1 MLVDEY
7 EQFQHDRT
15 DDVVVSQSGSEEPDA
30 EPPADDC
37 KDLTLNSTLSPG
49 DRTSSS
55 RRIQLL
61 RPGFPAMAILI
72 PAFRLRLVNAS
83 N

>member
-7 EQFQHDRT
+7 EQFQHDRI

-37 KDLTLNSTLSPG
+37 KDPHMNSTLSPE
-49 DRTSSS
+49 DRTSARKGYGCSD
-55 RRIQLL
+55 L
-61 RPGFPAMAILI
+61 
-72 PAFRLRLVNAS
+72 AS
-83 N
+83 PQCPC

>member
-37 KDLTLNSTLSPG
+37 KDLPMNSTLSPG

-55 RRIQLL
+55 RRIRLL
-61 RPGFPAMAILI
+61 RPGFPAVSMLI
-72 PAFRLRLVNAS
+72 PAFWPWLVNAS